1 MTIRTRFAP
10 SPTGYLHIGGART
23 ALFSWLYAR
32 RHAGVFV
39 LRIEDTDLER
49 STPESVDAILQGMTW
64 LNLDYD
70 EGPFYQTHRFDR
82 YKEVINQL
90 LAEGKAYKCFCT
102 REELDAMRREQEAKK
117 EKPRYN
123 GLWRE
128 RTDHPEGQPF
138 VIRFKNPTEGFVEWE
153 DAAKGTIRI
162 ANSELDDL
170 VLLRTDGSPTYN
182 LTVVVDDVD
191 MGITHVLRGDDHVN
205 NTPRQ
210 INIYQ
215 AMGAKMPIFGHLPM
229 VLGEDGARL
238 SKRHGAV
245 GVMQFRDE
253 GYLPEAVINYIA
265 RLGWGHGDQEIFSVD
280 ELIQLFDIDRLS
292 ASPST
297 FDTAKLKW
305 LNHHYIKTSSPEH
318 IARHLSWHLAQRSI
332 EPTSGPAITDV
343 IGLLAERSETLVD
356 MADSCGYFYAAPSGY
371 EPASAEKH
379 LTAAALPVLQA
390 LVAGVEALSE
400 MSADAV
406 QGVMKQVGVDLG
418 VKMGQVG
425 MPLRVALT
433 GVGQSPAINEV
444 AALLGQKA
452 CVARLKA
459 AIQFVENKA

>member
-23 ALFSWLYAR
+23 ALFSWLYAK
-32 RHAGVFV
+32 HHGGKFV

-49 STPESVDAILQGMTW
+49 STPESVDAIMKDMTW

-70 EGPFYQTHRFDR
+70 EGPFYQTERFDR
-82 YKEVINQL
+82 YKEVIDQL

-102 REELDAMRREQEAKK
+102 KEELDEMRAEQEAKK

-123 GLWRE
+123 GMWRD
-128 RTDHPEGQPF
+128 RTDHPEGQPY
-138 VIRFKNPTEGFVEWE
+138 VIRFKNPLDGNVSWE
-153 DAAKGTIRI
+153 DTAKGTITI
-162 ANSELDDL
+162 SNTELDDL
-170 VLLRTDGSPTYN
+170 VLMRTDGSPTYN

-210 INIYQ
+210 INIYE
-215 AMGAKMPIFGHLPM
+215 AMGADLPIFGHLPM

-265 RLGWGHGDQEIFSVD
+265 RLGWSNGDQEIFSVD
-280 ELIQLFDIDRLS
+280 ELIQMFDIDRLS

-305 LNHHYIKTSSPEH
+305 LNHHYIKTSEPEH
-318 IARHLSWHLAQRSI
+318 VARHLAWHLAERDIDPTIGPEITSVI
-332 EPTSGPAITDV
+332 E
-343 IGLLAERSETLVD
+343 LLAERSETLVD
-356 MADSCGYFYAAPSGY
+356 MANGCTYFYQDFEEFEAGAAK
-371 EPASAEKH
+371 KH
-379 LTAAALPVLQA
+379 LRPVALEPFETLKGLLENLDEWKA
-390 LVAGVEALSE
+390 EAIHE
-400 MSADAV
+400 AI
-406 QGVMKQVGVDLG
+406 QKTTEIHEIG
-418 VKMGQVG
+418 MGKIG
-425 MPLRVALT
+425 MPFRVAVT
-433 GVGQSPAINEV
+433 GGSQSPSIDQVAELIGRERCLARMDMAIAFIN
-444 AALLGQKA
+444 
-452 CVARLKA
+452 ARS
-459 AIQFVENKA
+459 

>member
-82 YKEVINQL
+82 YKEVIDQL
-90 LAEGKAYKCFCT
+90 LAQGKAYKCFCT
-102 REELDAMRREQEAKK
+102 REELDAMRAEQEAKK

-356 MADSCGYFYAAPSGY
+356 MADSCGYFYAAPSHY
-371 EPASAEKH
+371 EAASAEKH
-379 LTAAALPVLQA
+379 LTVAALPVLQA
-390 LVAGVEALSE
+390 LVTGVEALSE

-406 QGVMKQVGVDLG
+406 QSVMKQVGVDLG
-418 VKMGQVG
+418 VKMGQIG

-452 CVARLKA
+452 CVARLQA

>member
-1 MTIRTRFAP
+1 
-10 SPTGYLHIGGART
+10 
-23 ALFSWLYAR
+23 
-32 RHAGVFV
+32 
-39 LRIEDTDLER
+39 
-49 STPESVDAILQGMTW
+49 
-64 LNLDYD
+64 
-70 EGPFYQTHRFDR
+70 
-82 YKEVINQL
+82 
-90 LAEGKAYKCFCT
+90 
-102 REELDAMRREQEAKK
+102 
-117 EKPRYN
+117 
-123 GLWRE
+123 LWRE

-297 FDTAKLKW
+297 FDTAKLRW

-318 IARHLSWHLAQRSI
+318 VARHLSWHLAQQGI
-332 EPTSGPAITDV
+332 DPTQGPKITEV
-343 IGLLAERSETLVD
+343 IPLLAERSETLVQ
-356 MADSCGYFYAAPSGY
+356 MAQMCGYFYADPQGY
-371 EPASAEKH
+371 EAQAVEKHFGPESLDVLLGVSEAMQLAGSLSAES
-379 LTAAALPVLQA
+379 VQA
-390 LVAGVEALSE
+390 MMKAVSVA
-400 MSADAV
+400 
-406 QGVMKQVGVDLG
+406 QG
-418 VKMGQVG
+418 VKMPQVG
-425 MPLRVALT
+425 MPLRLALT
-433 GVGQSPAINEV
+433 GVAQSPAINEV
-444 AALLGQKA
+444 AALLGA
-452 CVARLKA
+452 TVCVTRLKA
-459 AIQFVENKA
+459 AINFVKNRA

>member
-82 YKEVINQL
+82 YKEVIDQL
-90 LAEGKAYKCFCT
+90 LVEGKAYKCFCT
-102 REELDAMRREQEAKK
+102 REELDAMRAEQEAKK

-128 RTDHPEGQPF
+128 RTDHPEGQPY
-138 VIRFKNPTEGFVEWE
+138 VIRFKNPTEGFVEWQ

-297 FDTAKLKW
+297 FDTAKLRW

-318 IARHLSWHLAQRSI
+318 VARHLSWHLAQQGI
-332 EPTSGPAITDV
+332 DPTQGPKITEV
-343 IGLLAERSETLVD
+343 IPLLAERSETLVQ
-356 MADSCGYFYAAPSGY
+356 MAQMCGYFYADPQGY
-371 EPASAEKH
+371 EAQAVEKHFGPESLDVLLGVSEAMQLAGSLSAES
-379 LTAAALPVLQA
+379 VQA
-390 LVAGVEALSE
+390 MMKAVSVA
-400 MSADAV
+400 
-406 QGVMKQVGVDLG
+406 QG
-418 VKMGQVG
+418 VKMPQVG
-425 MPLRVALT
+425 MPLRLALT
-433 GVGQSPAINEV
+433 GVAQSPAINEV
-444 AALLGQKA
+444 AALLGA
-452 CVARLKA
+452 TVCVTRLKA
-459 AIQFVENKA
+459 AINFVKNRA